1 MTRFAKGSVV
11 VSLAAIALS
20 LCGCG
25 NKANVFPVQVMRDAI
40 KAETPAFIQ
49 LSDVQ
54 VEPVIGPDGRGK
66 VNFKVEFSAKED
78 LYKVDRKVG
87 GDPPITLLKLVR
99 RSGDKAV
106 GYGVADVSRI
116 VDLWKIESVTM
127 QSGSPEFGFPLN
139 TFGPGHYAADSN
151 GAKEAIQLQA
161 DNAKAAE
168 QKKKDAL
175 AEQERKEAELRA
187 EQAQREKEAQAR
199 IAKLNEEAAQ
209 RQKEERLRQEQRR
222 LEQEKEHQLAQERHQ
237 QELQGQRQKLLQ
249 ATSPGAKYSGTISN
263 NQGQQE
269 SILMQVKSRNDSSI
283 QVVFS
288 SPNGRAKR
296 TFEGEIVFEP
306 RAEIRLKSTDD
317 VSPLPNGP
325 KRFERGSSGYFYFGK
340 TYAANIRL
348 TLTLTDEG
356 TIEGTGNLYKVTLSH
371 STALASAAK
380 VGRE

>member
-1 MTRFAKGSVV
+1 MKFAKSLSVV
-11 VSLAAIALS
+11 CLAAIVIAS

-25 NKANVFPVQVMRDAI
+25 SKTNVFPVQVMKDAI

-54 VEPVIGPDGRGK
+54 VEPVIGPDGKGK
-66 VNFKVEFSAKED
+66 VNFKVEFAAKED
-78 LYKVDRKVG
+78 LYKVDRKVE
-87 GDPPITLLKLVR
+87 GDPPFTLLKLVR

-116 VDLWKIESVTM
+116 VDLWKVESVTM
-127 QSGSPEFGFPLN
+127 QSGSPEFGFPLG
-139 TFGPGHYAADSN
+139 TFGPDHYAADSKE
-151 GAKEAIQLQA
+151 AKEALKLQA
-161 DNAKAAE
+161 DNARAAE

-175 AEQERKEAELRA
+175 AEQERQAEEAKA
-187 EQAQREKEAQAR
+187 K
-199 IAKLNEEAAQ
+199 IAKLQEEEAQ
-209 RQKEERLRQEQRR
+209 RQKQERLRQEQRR
-222 LEQEKEHQLAQERHQ
+222 LEQEKERQLAQERHQ
-237 QELQGQRQKLLQ
+237 QELQEQRQKLLQ

-296 TFEGEIVFEP
+296 IFEGEIVFEP
-306 RAEIRLKSTDD
+306 KAEIRLKSTDD
-317 VSPLPNGP
+317 VSPPPNAP
-325 KRFERGSSGYFYFGK
+325 RRFERGSSGYFYFGK
-340 TYAANIRL
+340 TYAANIRF

-356 TIEGTGNLYKVTLSH
+356 TIEGTGNLYKVSLSK
-371 STALASAAK
+371 STTLASVAK
-380 VGRE
+380 VGHE